1 MEDRDLKVEDD
12 RGCRYQRQTGPGH
25 YVLSTLALSDD
36 LRTEEWQVLGV
47 GVGQVAGTG
56 EGLKIQNIFEV
67 SAD

>member
-1 MEDRDLKVEDD
+1 LEDRDLKVEDD
-12 RGCRYQRQTGPGH
+12 RGCQYQRQTGPGH

-56 EGLKIQNIFEV
+56 EGL
-67 SAD
+67 

>member
-12 RGCRYQRQTGPGH
+12 RGCPYQRQTEPGR
-25 YVLSTLALSDD
+25 YALSTLALSDD

>member
-12 RGCRYQRQTGPGH
+12 RGCPYQRQTGPRH